1 MQTNQ
6 RAVLRKGSRP
16 QAPLYLYRLVILG
29 GEASSKTI
37 QYPFA

>member
-1 MQTNQ
+1 
-6 RAVLRKGSRP
+6 LRKLAGL
-16 QAPLYLYRLVILG
+16 QARLYLYRLVILG